1 MDKANNASIN
11 ELNSLLKGE
20 NMAVDSIEKVIA
32 HVDDDN
38 IKNELQKIQQ
48 NHKQHTALLADRIQD
63 LGGTPAKGVG
73 LGGKAAEMMSVVKD
87 IGKTGTASHIKEI
100 LDGENKGIQMSA
112 ELVKGDLD
120 SDSAKLVN
128 SILDED
134 RNNVNMLQ
142 GILNSTDRQNSTT

>member
-32 HVDDDN
+32 HVDDGN

-63 LGGTPAKGVG
+63 LGGAPAKGVG
-73 LGGKAAEMMSVVKD
+73 LGGKAAEMMSSVKD

-100 LDGENKGIQMSA
+100 LDGENKGIQMST

-128 SILDED
+128 TILDED

-142 GILNSTDRQNSTT
+142 EVLNSIDRQNSTT